1 MIFTE
6 TYLRL
11 TNMTDFRKV
20 NLYKIERNLLLASF
34 ALTGFGHY
42 FNGIALPLEYSTF
55 LIFVVLVLQI
65 ISGTFRFP
73 KFLFYIIAFIT
84 LQTFFIN
91 SSNLSD
97 TRVWSHFTGLTLL
110 ALSSFSFV
118 SYYRNN
124 LYNFA
129 INYYKLVY
137 YISLFSIFQI
147 AIFLLFGISIIPQ
160 NFITGQLP
168 TGSPVFIP
176 QILEIIPRN
185 IGLSSEPAN
194 FAYILIPGVYL
205 AISKLFTK
213 ETFVTQPK
221 RYAWIIL
228 IAMFLT
234 FSLVAY
240 FGILL
245 SALFIL
251 KEKIFKL
258 SVRIIYP
265 ITILLILIY
274 GIYASGVGEKF
285 ISLVQMGK
293 EVSDNRLETH
303 SYTAFALISNVMV
316 AIESQKENHFIGSG
330 LNTHL
335 YNYDKYIYTIF
346 QQKQVL
352 LELNKNAAGS
362 IFLRTLS
369 EFGIPGLLALFI
381 FFIRFKLK
389 RGVTFSKYQI
399 INEMALVTILLYC
412 TRSGHYTGITFL
424 VFGAIYYFS
433 YQVNKT
439 QSSKLENEEI
449 PPSNYSL

>member
-1 MIFTE
+1 MSE
-6 TYLRL
+6 A
-11 TNMTDFRKV
+11 RKG
-20 NLYKIERNLLLASF
+20 NLYKIERNLLLAAF

-42 FNGIALPLEYSTF
+42 FRRISLPLEYSTF

-73 KFLFYIIAFIT
+73 KFLFYIISFIII
-84 LQTFFIN
+84 QTFIIN
-91 SSNLSD
+91 PSNLSD
-97 TRVWSHFTGLTLL
+97 PRVGSHFIGLILL
-110 ALSSFSFV
+110 ALSLFSFV

-124 LYNFA
+124 LYDFA

-176 QILEIIPRN
+176 EVLGILPRN
-185 IGLSSEPAN
+185 LGLSSEPAN
-194 FAYILIPGVYL
+194 FSYILIPGVYL
-205 AISKLFTK
+205 AISQLFTK
-213 ETFVTQPK
+213 ELFVANPK

-228 IAMFLT
+228 IAMVLT

-245 SALFIL
+245 SALFLL

-265 ITILLILIY
+265 ITLLLVLIY

-285 ISLVQMGK
+285 ISLVKMGN
-293 EVSDNRLETH
+293 EVSDNRMETH

-316 AIESQKENHFIGSG
+316 VIESQKENHFIGSG

-346 QQKQVL
+346 EHEQVS
-352 LELNKNAAGS
+352 LELNKEGAGS

-389 RGVTFSKYQI
+389 RGVNFSKYQI
-399 INEMALVTILLYC
+399 INEMALVTILLFC
-412 TRSGHYTGITFL
+412 TRSGHYTNITFL
-424 VFGAIYYFS
+424 IFGAIYYFS

-439 QSSKLENEEI
+439 QSSRLVNKEI
-449 PPSNYSL
+449 PPSNYSLLYPEPYVKW

>member
-1 MIFTE
+1 MTE
-6 TYLRL
+6 V
-11 TNMTDFRKV
+11 RKV
-20 NLYKIERNLLLASF
+20 SLYKIERNLLLASF

-42 FNGIALPLEYSTF
+42 FMGISLRLEYSTF

-65 ISGTFRFP
+65 ISGTFRLP
-73 KFLFYIIAFIT
+73 KFLFYIITFICI
-84 LQTFFIN
+84 QTFIIN

-97 TRVWSHFTGLTLL
+97 PRVWFYFVGLNLVAVSL
-110 ALSSFSFV
+110 FSFV
-118 SYYRNN
+118 SYYREN
-124 LYNFA
+124 LYNFT

-137 YISLFSIFQI
+137 YISLFSLFQI
-147 AIFLLFGISIIPQ
+147 AFFLLFGISIIPQ
-160 NFITGQLP
+160 NLISGHLQ

-176 QILEIIPRN
+176 EVLGIIPRN
-185 IGLSSEPAN
+185 LGLSSEPAN

-205 AISKLFTK
+205 AISQLFAK
-213 ETFVTQPK
+213 EKFVTQPK

-228 IAMFLT
+228 IAMVLT

-240 FGILL
+240 TGILL
-245 SALFIL
+245 SVLFIL

-265 ITILLILIY
+265 ISLLLLLIY
-274 GIYASGVGEKF
+274 GIYTTGVGKKF
-285 ISLVQMGK
+285 ITLIEMGE
-293 EVSDNRLETH
+293 EVSENRLETH
-303 SYTAFALISNVMV
+303 SYTSFAIISNLMV
-316 AIESQKENHFIGSG
+316 AVKSQKENHFIGSG

-346 QQKQVL
+346 HQKQVL

-362 IFLRTLS
+362 IFIRTLS

-381 FFIRFKLK
+381 FFIRFKLN

-399 INEMALVTILLYC
+399 INEMALITILLVC
-412 TRSGHYTGITFL
+412 TRSGHYTSITFL
-424 VFGAIYYFS
+424 MFGAIYYFS

-439 QSSKLENEEI
+439 QSFKLVNDEVS
-449 PPSNYSL
+449 P